1 MSYSFD
7 HSAMMT
13 DGVIEIKLAHHMN
26 KLAHNMN
33 KQEYVFVCW
42 VFSAF
47 RPFLSCMSS
56 KGVDTD
62 S

>member
-1 MSYSFD
+1 
-7 HSAMMT
+7 MMT
-13 DGVIEIKLAHHMN
+13 DGVIEIKLAHHMNKLAHHMN